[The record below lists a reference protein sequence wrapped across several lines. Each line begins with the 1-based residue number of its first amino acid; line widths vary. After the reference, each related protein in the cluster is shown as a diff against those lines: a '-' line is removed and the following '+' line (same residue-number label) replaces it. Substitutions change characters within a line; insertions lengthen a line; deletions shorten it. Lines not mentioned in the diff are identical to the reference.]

1 MRKISLIALT
11 LVVIASSCSREEVRP
26 TVIEESGAITVEAS
40 VNESTK
46 AVTTNGVTTFVEG
59 DKLSLYVWTGDA
71 TAVPT
76 KKVVDGVVNTYDG
89 SKWTPAVQM
98 LWKNIF
104 DAHFFLGIFPSR
116 TVTNFTQDPV
126 TASEDLLVA
135 TVLGEGKLAPQ
146 SPAKAPVALVFDH
159 MMAKLNINVKFRN
172 QWGDNPTPVV
182 TAGAAPA
189 GTIDYLSKTITPG
202 TVSEQGLSATTAAS
216 GYSATYTSLFIPQA
230 GMRSFYFK
238 IGGQTLI
245 YTHPS
250 DIPLVAGKV
259 TTLSVLVG
267 KDKIDLIDN
276 TVSDWSEGTVDPNM
290 DSNAN
295 AISFATRPLTLKAK
309 EDGTKVS
316 FTNYSQGYVN
326 YTTSDGQAGYCNSGG
341 GQKTITLNKDVRVW
355 FIGNGSNV
363 AFGDGENNSSLIA
376 ADKDCQIY
384 GNVMSLL
391 GENFATATTLPGS
404 KTFAYLFKGQSHLVN
419 HPEEGLLFPAAT
431 LTEGC
436 YAGMFQ
442 GCTGLTR
449 VVVNA
454 TDISATNCL
463 TEWLSGIN
471 AAEFGLVTANP
482 LIWKMGESLVW
493 GASVYTGEEKIYTA
507 PTALATGLT
516 YNTVAQNLLNA
527 GTAYKEGVVL
537 EYSTNGTSWSTA
549 LPTGTNA
556 GNYNVYCR
564 VKDGG
569 VASAAMPVAIASK
582 VVTNPTI
589 TLATISY
596 TYDGNAKTPA
606 VSSVKDGNATIAS
619 SEYTV
624 SYSNNTNAGTAK
636 VTITDKTGGNYTV
649 SGTKNFTINKATP
662 TFNLSTSSVT
672 FAASDAVDATKT
684 VTITYNGDGT
694 LGASSNNTS
703 LVTVSRNNKTLT
715 LTRKSTAAGT
725 ATITVSAAAGT
736 NYAAASNKT
745 ISVTLVLADTGKP
758 LKDSSYGDYV
768 GDNGKAYSSKS
779 DMPAG
784 TSAMGFVIY
793 KNGNNGFVI
802 GPRYYLAEFISSKDD
817 HSSWAAAAGNFYVQN
832 LTNTEA
838 LNWVI
843 GSKADYSKCGIS
855 DTGMGSFFT
864 VLSNYGFG
872 STSDTYIYPVAE
884 PYTIFSSQ
892 STYNG
897 FYTFQDTSWGIA
909 LAQAYPII
917 KF

>member
-1 MRKISLIALT
+1 MALGT
-11 LVVIASSCSREEVRP
+11 LLAASCAKEANM
-26 TVIEESGAITVEAS
+26 SGAGETPQAAITVEAS
-40 VNESTK
+40 VSHLTK
-46 AVTTNGVTTFVEG
+46 AQTNAQGATSFEEG
-59 DKLSLYVWTGDA
+59 DKLTLYAWTGSA
-71 TAVPT
+71 AEIPT
-76 KKVVDGVVNTYDG
+76 QKVVNGVVNTYDG
-89 SKWTPAVQM
+89 SKWTPASMM
-98 LWKNIF
+98 LWKNVF
-104 DAHFFLGIFPSR
+104 DAHYFLGIFPARPVIS
-116 TVTNFTQDPV
+116 FTADPV
-126 TASEDLLVA
+126 SSSEDLLVA
-135 TVLGEGKLAPQ
+135 TILGDGIVAPQ
-146 SPAKAPVALVFDH
+146 TTTAPPVDLVFDH
-159 MMAKLNINVKFRN
+159 MMAKLNINVRYRN
-172 QWGDNPTPVV
+172 QWGARPEAVV
-182 TAGAAPA
+182 SAQAATV
-189 GTIDYLSKTITPG
+189 GTINYVTKTVTRGEISAQYLSAI
-202 TVSEQGLSATTAAS
+202 SAADYA
-216 GYSATYTSLFIPQA
+216 ATYGSMFIPQE
-230 GMRSFYFK
+230 GVRTFTFQ
-238 IGGQTLI
+238 IDGTTLQ
-245 YTHPS
+245 YTHPE
-250 DIPLVAGKV
+250 DLPLQPGKV
-259 TTLSVLVG
+259 TTLSLIVG
-267 KDKIDLIDN
+267 KDKIELESA
-276 TVSDWSEGTVDPNM
+276 TVSNWEEGTVDENM
-290 DSNAN
+290 NKPAGTIAES
-295 AISFATRPLTLKAK
+295 TRPLTLKAV

-316 FTNYSQGYVN
+316 FTNYSSSYVN
-326 YTTSDGQAGYCNSGG
+326 YTTSDGQSGIVNNG
-341 GQKTITLNKDVRVW
+341 GLKKTVTLNKGVRIW
-355 FIGNGSNV
+355 FVGSGSNV
-363 AFGDGENNSSLIA
+363 AFGKGENNSSLISM
-376 ADKDCQIY
+376 DKDCQVY

-391 GENFATATTLPGS
+391 GENFAEVTTLPGG
-404 KTFAYLFKGQSHLVN
+404 KTFSYLFKGQSHMLN
-419 HPEEGLLFPAAT
+419 HPEEGLLLPATT
-431 LTEGC
+431 LTEEC
-436 YAGMFQ
+436 YRGMFQ
-442 GCTGLTR
+442 GCSSLSR

-454 TDISATNCL
+454 TDISAQYCTRG
-463 TEWLSGIN
+463 WLDGVN
-471 AAEFGLVTANP
+471 AENFGLVTVDP
-482 LIWKMGESLVW
+482 LIWKMGYDLPW
-493 GASVYTGEEKIYTA
+493 GATVYSAEGEIYTA
-507 PTALATGLT
+507 PTALTAGLT
-516 YNTVAQNLLNA
+516 YNTAAQKLLNA
-527 GTAYKEGVVL
+527 GTAHKEGVVL
-537 EYSTNGTSWSTA
+537 EYSTNGTSWSTTV
-549 LPTGTNA
+549 PTGTNA
-556 GNYNVYCR
+556 GNYTAYCH
-564 VKDGG
+564 VKGG
-569 VASAAMPVAIASK
+569 VTSAAIAATIAAK
-582 VVTNPTI
+582 VVTSPTI
-589 TLATISY
+589 TLASTSY
-596 TYDGNAKTPA
+596 TYDGTAKKPA
-606 VSSVKDGNATIAS
+606 VSSVKDGNNTIAS

>member
-1 MRKISLIALT
+1 MAL
-11 LVVIASSCSREEVRP
+11 
-26 TVIEESGAITVEAS
+26 GAILAASCAKDAPRAS
-40 VNESTK
+40 VASPAPIAVKASVSNLTK
-46 AVTTNGVTTFVEG
+46 AQTDAQGVTTFQEG
-59 DKLSLYVWTGDA
+59 DQLTLYAWTGSA
-71 TAVPT
+71 AEVPAQ
-76 KKVVDGVVNTYDG
+76 KVVNGVVNSFDG
-89 SKWTPAVQM
+89 NKWTPESMM
-98 LWKNIF
+98 LWKNVF
-104 DAHFFLGIFPSR
+104 DAHYFLGIFPAR
-116 TVTNFTQDPV
+116 VVTSFTADPV
-126 TASEDLLVA
+126 FASEDLLVA
-135 TVLGEGKLAPQ
+135 TVLGDGIVAPQ
-146 SPAKAPVALVFDH
+146 TTTAPPVDLVFDH
-159 MMAKLNINVKFRN
+159 VFAKLNVNIKYRN
-172 QWGDNPTPVV
+172 QWGLNPETGVYSNAV
-182 TAGAAPA
+182 PA
-189 GTIDYLSKTITPG
+189 GTIDYLTKVITPAG
-202 TVSEQGLSATTAAS
+202 VNEQQMDATETAN
-216 GYSATYTSLFIPQA
+216 GYDATFTSFVIPQE
-230 GMRSFYFK
+230 GVRSFTFNVQGTQLK
-238 IGGQTLI
+238 
-245 YTHPS
+245 YTHPE
-250 DIPLVAGKV
+250 DLPFEAGKV
-259 TTLSVLVG
+259 TTISVLVG
-267 KDKIDLIDN
+267 KDKIDIVDS
-276 TVSDWSEGTVDPNM
+276 TVADWSEGEVDENM
-290 DSNAN
+290 NKNSG
-295 AISFATRPLTLKAK
+295 IVSELTRPLTLRAK
-309 EDGTKVS
+309 EDGTTVT
-316 FTNYSQGYVN
+316 FTDRSSGNVN
-326 YTTSDGQAGYCNSGG
+326 WITSDGRSGRISLVNKTVSLSAG
-341 GQKTITLNKDVRVW
+341 QRVW
-355 FIGNGSNV
+355 FVGDGSNN
-363 AFGDGENNSSLIA
+363 AFGTGAESTSSRIA
-376 ADKDCQIY
+376 IDKDCEVY
-384 GNVMSLL
+384 GNIMSLL
-391 GENFATATTLPGS
+391 GPDFATATTLPAAN
-404 KTFAYLFKGQSHLVN
+404 TFAYLFSGQTHLKN
-419 HPEEGLLFPAAT
+419 NPEEVLILPATT

-436 YAGMFQ
+436 YRGMFK
-442 GCTGLTR
+442 GCTGLGQ

-454 TDISATNCL
+454 TDISASNGL
-463 TEWLSGIN
+463 AEWLDGISGTG
-471 AAEFGLVTANP
+471 FGLITADP
-482 LIWKMGESLVW
+482 LIWKMGESLPW
-493 GASVYTGEEKIYTA
+493 GATVYTGEEKIFTA
-507 PTALATGLT
+507 PTALTASLT
-516 YNTVAQNLLNA
+516 YNTAAQALIKA
-527 GTAYKEGVVL
+527 GTAHKTGVVL
-537 EYSTNGTSWSTA
+537 EYSTNGTSWGTA
-549 LPTGTNA
+549 LPTGTNV
-556 GNYNVYCR
+556 GNYNAYCR

-569 VASAAMPVAIASK
+569 VASAAIPVTIAPK

-589 TLATISY
+589 TLATSSY
-596 TYDGNAKTPA
+596 TYDGTAKKPA
-606 VSSVKDGNATIAS
+606 VSSVKDGANTIAS

-768 GDNGKAYSSKS
+768 GNNGKAYTLKS

-784 TSAMGFVIY
+784 TSAVGFVIY

-802 GPRYYLAEFISSKDD
+802 GPRYYLTDFLSSKDD

-897 FYTFQDTSWGIA
+897 FYTFQDTTWGIA